1 MRVRMSII
9 RNIVFG
15 SARFGATP
23 KVFWEKL
30 NLTPEQYEQSDL
42 MVDWIPGAK
51 VWDVAVEETNNPL
64 IGLLLGEQSTEMS
77 LGLVGHL
84 MQSSPKLG
92 AAYEQLARFNLAFSE
107 MFYYHIHRSAHEFV
121 VEFAPTEP
129 YLLQYPDSARHS
141 VEISMSG
148 ILHVAHLL
156 TGKKV
161 MPIYTN
167 FAYPPPVADLS
178 EHRRLLGGDLRFQ
191 QSRSCMVFKT
201 SDTELPVIGHNAD
214 LLRMFEQ
221 LAQDFI
227 QRHQHAQN
235 TAALVKKTILD
246 QFRHQLPQL
255 PEVAE
260 RLNTTSRSLQR
271 KLQDEG
277 ASFQY
282 ILEEIRSEMAVGLV
296 KRKQFTANE
305 IAYMLGYSDPAS
317 FRRAFKRWTGANP
330 GEMARA

>member
-15 SARFGATP
+15 SARFGANP
-23 KVFWEKL
+23 KMFWEKL
-30 NLTPEQYEQSDL
+30 DLPPEQYEQSDL

-51 VWDVAVEETNNPL
+51 VWDIAANLTNNPQ
-64 IGLLLGEQSTEMS
+64 IGLQLGELTTEIS

-84 MQSSPKLG
+84 MQTSPTLG
-92 AAYEQLARFNLAFSE
+92 AACEQVARFNLSFSE
-107 MFYYHIHRSAHEFV
+107 MFYYHTHRNTHEFIM
-121 VEFAPTEP
+121 EFAPTEP

-141 VEISMSG
+141 VEISMTG

-161 MPIYTN
+161 LPLYTC
-167 FAYPPPVADLS
+167 FAYPHPVADLR
-178 EHRRLLGGDLRFQ
+178 EYRRLLGDDLRFNQ
-191 QSRSCMVFKT
+191 PKSCVVFKI
-201 SDTELPVIGHNAD
+201 SDADLPVIGYNAE

-221 LAQDFI
+221 LAHDFI
-227 QRHQHAQN
+227 QRHQNQQN
-235 TAALVKKTILD
+235 AVALVKKTILD
-246 QFRHQLPQL
+246 QFCHQLPQL

-260 RLNTTSRSLQR
+260 RLNMTSRSLQR
-271 KLQDEG
+271 KLHDEG
-277 ASFQY
+277 VSFQQ
-282 ILEEIRSEMAVGLV
+282 IMEEIRSEMAVGLV

-305 IAYMLGYSDPAS
+305 IAYMLGYADPTS

-330 GEMARA
+330 RALGRA